1 MKNVLRR
8 AIELLNLLSDNE
20 NLTTENI
27 KDSIS
32 DYRDLNQQAF
42 RRSFERDK
50 NLLRSFGYLIQY
62 ENDKW
67 SYDKGYSLSGYSIYE
82 SIIKSDKISSEKLI
96 NTYLYLKKYLSNSNY
111 DNDKSEIISK
121 ILQSINEK
129 RRVGFDYLDKYRK
142 VKPQGLKY
150 FDNKWYLAGEENGSL
165 KTFNLDQIH
174 NLKIGNKADLFQIEN
189 KNFPFSWDD
198 EKYSIEATIK
208 LKKDLYD
215 VNKNIFA
222 HNQTQL
228 EIKDEFLHCNVSTND
243 SYGFIKF
250 LLLLDDEIEIIKI
263 NSTVNLKELLDVKKI
278 DLQLVMSA
286 LSLIQNK
293 EKWNINKL
301 VQKLNISEKDL
312 FYILSVITDIYSQQ
326 GELLIDYEYDDKNQ
340 ELLFNFNPSLKNI
353 IQIND
358 GELFNLVFLLT
369 SNSIFKELVKNNSDI
384 EEFYNVVSP
393 YFNLEILDES
403 NDGVFENLTFF
414 EENIISY
421 IKLGSTEETFY
432 RIQPIL
438 LTTNT
443 DGIVLEAIDLN
454 EEKSKTF
461 LINRIVDSLSI
472 EDFRES
478 KKSNNM
484 EVVMKFTYLNE
495 KVLTD
500 INKDDYQ
507 LKNKHV
513 EAKFYSELNAINFA
527 IKNYENIDII
537 SPQFI
542 TNELKNR
549 NDKLKKEIK
558 DMSLIELTII
568 IFISLGI
575 LDKDKIGKF
584 FRVFNSS
591 NSDQVRKV
599 IGDETIEQKWVWL
612 EEE

>member
-150 FDNKWYLAGEENGSL
+150 FDNKWYLAGEENELL

-250 LLLLDDEIEIIKI
+250 LLLIDDEIEIIKI
-263 NSTVNLKELLDVKKI
+263 SSTVNLKELLDVKK
-278 DLQLVMSA
+278 
-286 LSLIQNK
+286 N
-293 EKWNINKL
+293 
-301 VQKLNISEKDL
+301 
-312 FYILSVITDIYSQQ
+312 
-326 GELLIDYEYDDKNQ
+326 
-340 ELLFNFNPSLKNI
+340 
-353 IQIND
+353 
-358 GELFNLVFLLT
+358 
-369 SNSIFKELVKNNSDI
+369 
-384 EEFYNVVSP
+384 
-393 YFNLEILDES
+393 
-403 NDGVFENLTFF
+403 
-414 EENIISY
+414 
-421 IKLGSTEETFY
+421 
-432 RIQPIL
+432 
-438 LTTNT
+438 
-443 DGIVLEAIDLN
+443 
-454 EEKSKTF
+454 
-461 LINRIVDSLSI
+461 
-472 EDFRES
+472 
-478 KKSNNM
+478 
-484 EVVMKFTYLNE
+484 
-495 KVLTD
+495 
-500 INKDDYQ
+500 
-507 LKNKHV
+507 
-513 EAKFYSELNAINFA
+513 
-527 IKNYENIDII
+527 
-537 SPQFI
+537 
-542 TNELKNR
+542 
-549 NDKLKKEIK
+549 
-558 DMSLIELTII
+558 
-568 IFISLGI
+568 
-575 LDKDKIGKF
+575 
-584 FRVFNSS
+584 
-591 NSDQVRKV
+591 
-599 IGDETIEQKWVWL
+599 
-612 EEE
+612 

>member
-150 FDNKWYLAGEENGSL
+150 FDNKWYLAGEENGLL

-215 VNKNIFA
+215 VNKKIFA
-222 HNQTQL
+222 HNHTQL

-263 NSTVNLKELLDVKKI
+263 NSTVNIKELLDVKK
-278 DLQLVMSA
+278 
-286 LSLIQNK
+286 N
-293 EKWNINKL
+293 
-301 VQKLNISEKDL
+301 
-312 FYILSVITDIYSQQ
+312 
-326 GELLIDYEYDDKNQ
+326 
-340 ELLFNFNPSLKNI
+340 
-353 IQIND
+353 
-358 GELFNLVFLLT
+358 
-369 SNSIFKELVKNNSDI
+369 
-384 EEFYNVVSP
+384 
-393 YFNLEILDES
+393 
-403 NDGVFENLTFF
+403 
-414 EENIISY
+414 
-421 IKLGSTEETFY
+421 
-432 RIQPIL
+432 
-438 LTTNT
+438 
-443 DGIVLEAIDLN
+443 
-454 EEKSKTF
+454 
-461 LINRIVDSLSI
+461 
-472 EDFRES
+472 
-478 KKSNNM
+478 
-484 EVVMKFTYLNE
+484 
-495 KVLTD
+495 
-500 INKDDYQ
+500 
-507 LKNKHV
+507 
-513 EAKFYSELNAINFA
+513 
-527 IKNYENIDII
+527 
-537 SPQFI
+537 
-542 TNELKNR
+542 
-549 NDKLKKEIK
+549 
-558 DMSLIELTII
+558 
-568 IFISLGI
+568 
-575 LDKDKIGKF
+575 
-584 FRVFNSS
+584 
-591 NSDQVRKV
+591 
-599 IGDETIEQKWVWL
+599 
-612 EEE
+612 

>member
-50 NLLRSFGYLIQY
+50 NLLRSFGYLIHY

-96 NTYLYLKKYLSNSNY
+96 NTYLYLKKYLSHGNY

-150 FDNKWYLAGEENGSL
+150 FDNKWYLAGEENELL

-263 NSTVNLKELLDVKKI
+263 NSTVNLKELLDVKK
-278 DLQLVMSA
+278 
-286 LSLIQNK
+286 N
-293 EKWNINKL
+293 
-301 VQKLNISEKDL
+301 
-312 FYILSVITDIYSQQ
+312 
-326 GELLIDYEYDDKNQ
+326 
-340 ELLFNFNPSLKNI
+340 
-353 IQIND
+353 
-358 GELFNLVFLLT
+358 
-369 SNSIFKELVKNNSDI
+369 
-384 EEFYNVVSP
+384 
-393 YFNLEILDES
+393 
-403 NDGVFENLTFF
+403 
-414 EENIISY
+414 
-421 IKLGSTEETFY
+421 
-432 RIQPIL
+432 
-438 LTTNT
+438 
-443 DGIVLEAIDLN
+443 
-454 EEKSKTF
+454 
-461 LINRIVDSLSI
+461 
-472 EDFRES
+472 
-478 KKSNNM
+478 
-484 EVVMKFTYLNE
+484 
-495 KVLTD
+495 
-500 INKDDYQ
+500 
-507 LKNKHV
+507 
-513 EAKFYSELNAINFA
+513 
-527 IKNYENIDII
+527 
-537 SPQFI
+537 
-542 TNELKNR
+542 
-549 NDKLKKEIK
+549 
-558 DMSLIELTII
+558 
-568 IFISLGI
+568 
-575 LDKDKIGKF
+575 
-584 FRVFNSS
+584 
-591 NSDQVRKV
+591 
-599 IGDETIEQKWVWL
+599 
-612 EEE
+612 

>member
-8 AIELLNLLSDNE
+8 SIELLNLLSDNE

-27 KDSIS
+27 KDSIY

-67 SYDKGYSLSGYSIYE
+67 SYDKGYTLSGYSIYE

-129 RRVGFDYLDKYRK
+129 RRVGFDYLEKYRK

-150 FDNKWYLAGEENGSL
+150 FDNKWYLAGEENGSF

-228 EIKDEFLHCNVSTND
+228 EIKDDFLHCNVSTND

-263 NSTVNLKELLDVKKI
+263 NSTVNLKELLDVKK
-278 DLQLVMSA
+278 
-286 LSLIQNK
+286 N
-293 EKWNINKL
+293 
-301 VQKLNISEKDL
+301 
-312 FYILSVITDIYSQQ
+312 
-326 GELLIDYEYDDKNQ
+326 
-340 ELLFNFNPSLKNI
+340 
-353 IQIND
+353 
-358 GELFNLVFLLT
+358 
-369 SNSIFKELVKNNSDI
+369 
-384 EEFYNVVSP
+384 
-393 YFNLEILDES
+393 
-403 NDGVFENLTFF
+403 
-414 EENIISY
+414 
-421 IKLGSTEETFY
+421 
-432 RIQPIL
+432 
-438 LTTNT
+438 
-443 DGIVLEAIDLN
+443 
-454 EEKSKTF
+454 
-461 LINRIVDSLSI
+461 
-472 EDFRES
+472 
-478 KKSNNM
+478 
-484 EVVMKFTYLNE
+484 
-495 KVLTD
+495 
-500 INKDDYQ
+500 
-507 LKNKHV
+507 
-513 EAKFYSELNAINFA
+513 
-527 IKNYENIDII
+527 
-537 SPQFI
+537 
-542 TNELKNR
+542 
-549 NDKLKKEIK
+549 
-558 DMSLIELTII
+558 
-568 IFISLGI
+568 
-575 LDKDKIGKF
+575 
-584 FRVFNSS
+584 
-591 NSDQVRKV
+591 
-599 IGDETIEQKWVWL
+599 
-612 EEE
+612 

>member
-8 AIELLNLLSDNE
+8 AIELLNLLSDNQ

-111 DNDKSEIISK
+111 DNDKSEKISK

-263 NSTVNLKELLDVKKI
+263 NSTVNLKELLDVKK
-278 DLQLVMSA
+278 
-286 LSLIQNK
+286 N
-293 EKWNINKL
+293 
-301 VQKLNISEKDL
+301 
-312 FYILSVITDIYSQQ
+312 
-326 GELLIDYEYDDKNQ
+326 
-340 ELLFNFNPSLKNI
+340 
-353 IQIND
+353 
-358 GELFNLVFLLT
+358 
-369 SNSIFKELVKNNSDI
+369 
-384 EEFYNVVSP
+384 
-393 YFNLEILDES
+393 
-403 NDGVFENLTFF
+403 
-414 EENIISY
+414 
-421 IKLGSTEETFY
+421 
-432 RIQPIL
+432 
-438 LTTNT
+438 
-443 DGIVLEAIDLN
+443 
-454 EEKSKTF
+454 
-461 LINRIVDSLSI
+461 
-472 EDFRES
+472 
-478 KKSNNM
+478 
-484 EVVMKFTYLNE
+484 
-495 KVLTD
+495 
-500 INKDDYQ
+500 
-507 LKNKHV
+507 
-513 EAKFYSELNAINFA
+513 
-527 IKNYENIDII
+527 
-537 SPQFI
+537 
-542 TNELKNR
+542 
-549 NDKLKKEIK
+549 
-558 DMSLIELTII
+558 
-568 IFISLGI
+568 
-575 LDKDKIGKF
+575 
-584 FRVFNSS
+584 
-591 NSDQVRKV
+591 
-599 IGDETIEQKWVWL
+599 
-612 EEE
+612 

>member
-27 KDSIS
+27 KDSIY

-111 DNDKSEIISK
+111 DSDKSEIISK

-129 RRVGFDYLDKYRK
+129 RRVGFDYLEKYRK

-150 FDNKWYLAGEENGSL
+150 FDSKWYLAGEENGSL

-174 NLKIGNKADLFQIEN
+174 NLKIGNKSDLFQIEN

-228 EIKDEFLHCNVSTND
+228 EIKNEFLHCNVSTND

-263 NSTVNLKELLDVKKI
+263 NSTVNLKELLDVKK
-278 DLQLVMSA
+278 
-286 LSLIQNK
+286 N
-293 EKWNINKL
+293 
-301 VQKLNISEKDL
+301 
-312 FYILSVITDIYSQQ
+312 
-326 GELLIDYEYDDKNQ
+326 
-340 ELLFNFNPSLKNI
+340 
-353 IQIND
+353 
-358 GELFNLVFLLT
+358 
-369 SNSIFKELVKNNSDI
+369 
-384 EEFYNVVSP
+384 
-393 YFNLEILDES
+393 
-403 NDGVFENLTFF
+403 
-414 EENIISY
+414 
-421 IKLGSTEETFY
+421 
-432 RIQPIL
+432 
-438 LTTNT
+438 
-443 DGIVLEAIDLN
+443 
-454 EEKSKTF
+454 
-461 LINRIVDSLSI
+461 
-472 EDFRES
+472 
-478 KKSNNM
+478 
-484 EVVMKFTYLNE
+484 
-495 KVLTD
+495 
-500 INKDDYQ
+500 
-507 LKNKHV
+507 
-513 EAKFYSELNAINFA
+513 
-527 IKNYENIDII
+527 
-537 SPQFI
+537 
-542 TNELKNR
+542 
-549 NDKLKKEIK
+549 
-558 DMSLIELTII
+558 
-568 IFISLGI
+568 
-575 LDKDKIGKF
+575 
-584 FRVFNSS
+584 
-591 NSDQVRKV
+591 
-599 IGDETIEQKWVWL
+599 
-612 EEE
+612 

>member
-27 KDSIS
+27 KDSIY

-111 DNDKSEIISK
+111 DSDKSEIISK

-129 RRVGFDYLDKYRK
+129 RRVGFDYLEKYRK

-150 FDNKWYLAGEENGSL
+150 FDSKWYLAGEENGSL

-228 EIKDEFLHCNVSTND
+228 EIKEEFLHCNVSTND

-263 NSTVNLKELLDVKKI
+263 NSTVNLKELLDVKK
-278 DLQLVMSA
+278 
-286 LSLIQNK
+286 N
-293 EKWNINKL
+293 
-301 VQKLNISEKDL
+301 
-312 FYILSVITDIYSQQ
+312 
-326 GELLIDYEYDDKNQ
+326 
-340 ELLFNFNPSLKNI
+340 
-353 IQIND
+353 
-358 GELFNLVFLLT
+358 
-369 SNSIFKELVKNNSDI
+369 
-384 EEFYNVVSP
+384 
-393 YFNLEILDES
+393 
-403 NDGVFENLTFF
+403 
-414 EENIISY
+414 
-421 IKLGSTEETFY
+421 
-432 RIQPIL
+432 
-438 LTTNT
+438 
-443 DGIVLEAIDLN
+443 
-454 EEKSKTF
+454 
-461 LINRIVDSLSI
+461 
-472 EDFRES
+472 
-478 KKSNNM
+478 
-484 EVVMKFTYLNE
+484 
-495 KVLTD
+495 
-500 INKDDYQ
+500 
-507 LKNKHV
+507 
-513 EAKFYSELNAINFA
+513 
-527 IKNYENIDII
+527 
-537 SPQFI
+537 
-542 TNELKNR
+542 
-549 NDKLKKEIK
+549 
-558 DMSLIELTII
+558 
-568 IFISLGI
+568 
-575 LDKDKIGKF
+575 
-584 FRVFNSS
+584 
-591 NSDQVRKV
+591 
-599 IGDETIEQKWVWL
+599 
-612 EEE
+612 

>member
-96 NTYLYLKKYLSNSNY
+96 NTYLYLKKYLSNNNY

-150 FDNKWYLAGEENGSL
+150 FDNKWYLAGEENGLL

-222 HNQTQL
+222 HNQMQL

-263 NSTVNLKELLDVKKI
+263 NSTVNLKELLDVKK
-278 DLQLVMSA
+278 
-286 LSLIQNK
+286 N
-293 EKWNINKL
+293 
-301 VQKLNISEKDL
+301 
-312 FYILSVITDIYSQQ
+312 
-326 GELLIDYEYDDKNQ
+326 
-340 ELLFNFNPSLKNI
+340 
-353 IQIND
+353 
-358 GELFNLVFLLT
+358 
-369 SNSIFKELVKNNSDI
+369 
-384 EEFYNVVSP
+384 
-393 YFNLEILDES
+393 
-403 NDGVFENLTFF
+403 
-414 EENIISY
+414 
-421 IKLGSTEETFY
+421 
-432 RIQPIL
+432 
-438 LTTNT
+438 
-443 DGIVLEAIDLN
+443 
-454 EEKSKTF
+454 
-461 LINRIVDSLSI
+461 
-472 EDFRES
+472 
-478 KKSNNM
+478 
-484 EVVMKFTYLNE
+484 
-495 KVLTD
+495 
-500 INKDDYQ
+500 
-507 LKNKHV
+507 
-513 EAKFYSELNAINFA
+513 
-527 IKNYENIDII
+527 
-537 SPQFI
+537 
-542 TNELKNR
+542 
-549 NDKLKKEIK
+549 
-558 DMSLIELTII
+558 
-568 IFISLGI
+568 
-575 LDKDKIGKF
+575 
-584 FRVFNSS
+584 
-591 NSDQVRKV
+591 
-599 IGDETIEQKWVWL
+599 
-612 EEE
+612 

>member
-50 NLLRSFGYLIQY
+50 NLLRTFGYLIQY

-228 EIKDEFLHCNVSTND
+228 EIKDEFLYFNVSTND

-263 NSTVNLKELLDVKKI
+263 NSTVNLKELLDAKK
-278 DLQLVMSA
+278 
-286 LSLIQNK
+286 N
-293 EKWNINKL
+293 
-301 VQKLNISEKDL
+301 
-312 FYILSVITDIYSQQ
+312 
-326 GELLIDYEYDDKNQ
+326 
-340 ELLFNFNPSLKNI
+340 
-353 IQIND
+353 
-358 GELFNLVFLLT
+358 
-369 SNSIFKELVKNNSDI
+369 
-384 EEFYNVVSP
+384 
-393 YFNLEILDES
+393 
-403 NDGVFENLTFF
+403 
-414 EENIISY
+414 
-421 IKLGSTEETFY
+421 
-432 RIQPIL
+432 
-438 LTTNT
+438 
-443 DGIVLEAIDLN
+443 
-454 EEKSKTF
+454 
-461 LINRIVDSLSI
+461 
-472 EDFRES
+472 
-478 KKSNNM
+478 
-484 EVVMKFTYLNE
+484 
-495 KVLTD
+495 
-500 INKDDYQ
+500 
-507 LKNKHV
+507 
-513 EAKFYSELNAINFA
+513 
-527 IKNYENIDII
+527 
-537 SPQFI
+537 
-542 TNELKNR
+542 
-549 NDKLKKEIK
+549 
-558 DMSLIELTII
+558 
-568 IFISLGI
+568 
-575 LDKDKIGKF
+575 
-584 FRVFNSS
+584 
-591 NSDQVRKV
+591 
-599 IGDETIEQKWVWL
+599 
-612 EEE
+612 

>member
-8 AIELLNLLSDNE
+8 SIELLNLLSENQ

-96 NTYLYLKKYLSNSNY
+96 NTYLYLKKYLSNNNY

-263 NSTVNLKELLDVKKI
+263 NSTVNLKELLDVKK
-278 DLQLVMSA
+278 
-286 LSLIQNK
+286 N
-293 EKWNINKL
+293 
-301 VQKLNISEKDL
+301 
-312 FYILSVITDIYSQQ
+312 
-326 GELLIDYEYDDKNQ
+326 
-340 ELLFNFNPSLKNI
+340 
-353 IQIND
+353 
-358 GELFNLVFLLT
+358 
-369 SNSIFKELVKNNSDI
+369 
-384 EEFYNVVSP
+384 
-393 YFNLEILDES
+393 
-403 NDGVFENLTFF
+403 
-414 EENIISY
+414 
-421 IKLGSTEETFY
+421 
-432 RIQPIL
+432 
-438 LTTNT
+438 
-443 DGIVLEAIDLN
+443 
-454 EEKSKTF
+454 
-461 LINRIVDSLSI
+461 
-472 EDFRES
+472 
-478 KKSNNM
+478 
-484 EVVMKFTYLNE
+484 
-495 KVLTD
+495 
-500 INKDDYQ
+500 
-507 LKNKHV
+507 
-513 EAKFYSELNAINFA
+513 
-527 IKNYENIDII
+527 
-537 SPQFI
+537 
-542 TNELKNR
+542 
-549 NDKLKKEIK
+549 
-558 DMSLIELTII
+558 
-568 IFISLGI
+568 
-575 LDKDKIGKF
+575 
-584 FRVFNSS
+584 
-591 NSDQVRKV
+591 
-599 IGDETIEQKWVWL
+599 
-612 EEE
+612 

>member
-27 KDSIS
+27 QDSIS

-150 FDNKWYLAGEENGSL
+150 FDNKWYLAGEENELL

-198 EKYSIEATIK
+198 EKYSIQATIK
-208 LKKDLYD
+208 IKKDLYD

-228 EIKDEFLHCNVSTND
+228 EIKDEFLYFNVSTND

-263 NSTVNLKELLDVKKI
+263 NSTVNLKELLDVKK
-278 DLQLVMSA
+278 
-286 LSLIQNK
+286 N
-293 EKWNINKL
+293 
-301 VQKLNISEKDL
+301 
-312 FYILSVITDIYSQQ
+312 
-326 GELLIDYEYDDKNQ
+326 
-340 ELLFNFNPSLKNI
+340 
-353 IQIND
+353 
-358 GELFNLVFLLT
+358 
-369 SNSIFKELVKNNSDI
+369 
-384 EEFYNVVSP
+384 
-393 YFNLEILDES
+393 
-403 NDGVFENLTFF
+403 
-414 EENIISY
+414 
-421 IKLGSTEETFY
+421 
-432 RIQPIL
+432 
-438 LTTNT
+438 
-443 DGIVLEAIDLN
+443 
-454 EEKSKTF
+454 
-461 LINRIVDSLSI
+461 
-472 EDFRES
+472 
-478 KKSNNM
+478 
-484 EVVMKFTYLNE
+484 
-495 KVLTD
+495 
-500 INKDDYQ
+500 
-507 LKNKHV
+507 
-513 EAKFYSELNAINFA
+513 
-527 IKNYENIDII
+527 
-537 SPQFI
+537 
-542 TNELKNR
+542 
-549 NDKLKKEIK
+549 
-558 DMSLIELTII
+558 
-568 IFISLGI
+568 
-575 LDKDKIGKF
+575 
-584 FRVFNSS
+584 
-591 NSDQVRKV
+591 
-599 IGDETIEQKWVWL
+599 
-612 EEE
+612 

>member
-150 FDNKWYLAGEENGSL
+150 FDNKWYLAGEENGLL

-174 NLKIGNKADLFQIEN
+174 NLKIGNKGDLFQIEN

-208 LKKDLYD
+208 IKKDLYD

-228 EIKDEFLHCNVSTND
+228 EIKDEFLYFNVSTND

-263 NSTVNLKELLDVKKI
+263 NSTVNLKELLDVKK
-278 DLQLVMSA
+278 
-286 LSLIQNK
+286 N
-293 EKWNINKL
+293 
-301 VQKLNISEKDL
+301 
-312 FYILSVITDIYSQQ
+312 
-326 GELLIDYEYDDKNQ
+326 
-340 ELLFNFNPSLKNI
+340 
-353 IQIND
+353 
-358 GELFNLVFLLT
+358 
-369 SNSIFKELVKNNSDI
+369 
-384 EEFYNVVSP
+384 
-393 YFNLEILDES
+393 
-403 NDGVFENLTFF
+403 
-414 EENIISY
+414 
-421 IKLGSTEETFY
+421 
-432 RIQPIL
+432 
-438 LTTNT
+438 
-443 DGIVLEAIDLN
+443 
-454 EEKSKTF
+454 
-461 LINRIVDSLSI
+461 
-472 EDFRES
+472 
-478 KKSNNM
+478 
-484 EVVMKFTYLNE
+484 
-495 KVLTD
+495 
-500 INKDDYQ
+500 
-507 LKNKHV
+507 
-513 EAKFYSELNAINFA
+513 
-527 IKNYENIDII
+527 
-537 SPQFI
+537 
-542 TNELKNR
+542 
-549 NDKLKKEIK
+549 
-558 DMSLIELTII
+558 
-568 IFISLGI
+568 
-575 LDKDKIGKF
+575 
-584 FRVFNSS
+584 
-591 NSDQVRKV
+591 
-599 IGDETIEQKWVWL
+599 
-612 EEE
+612 

>member
-96 NTYLYLKKYLSNSNY
+96 NIYLYLKKYLSNSNY

-263 NSTVNLKELLDVKKI
+263 NSTVNLKELLDAKK
-278 DLQLVMSA
+278 
-286 LSLIQNK
+286 N
-293 EKWNINKL
+293 
-301 VQKLNISEKDL
+301 
-312 FYILSVITDIYSQQ
+312 
-326 GELLIDYEYDDKNQ
+326 
-340 ELLFNFNPSLKNI
+340 
-353 IQIND
+353 
-358 GELFNLVFLLT
+358 
-369 SNSIFKELVKNNSDI
+369 
-384 EEFYNVVSP
+384 
-393 YFNLEILDES
+393 
-403 NDGVFENLTFF
+403 
-414 EENIISY
+414 
-421 IKLGSTEETFY
+421 
-432 RIQPIL
+432 
-438 LTTNT
+438 
-443 DGIVLEAIDLN
+443 
-454 EEKSKTF
+454 
-461 LINRIVDSLSI
+461 
-472 EDFRES
+472 
-478 KKSNNM
+478 
-484 EVVMKFTYLNE
+484 
-495 KVLTD
+495 
-500 INKDDYQ
+500 
-507 LKNKHV
+507 
-513 EAKFYSELNAINFA
+513 
-527 IKNYENIDII
+527 
-537 SPQFI
+537 
-542 TNELKNR
+542 
-549 NDKLKKEIK
+549 
-558 DMSLIELTII
+558 
-568 IFISLGI
+568 
-575 LDKDKIGKF
+575 
-584 FRVFNSS
+584 
-591 NSDQVRKV
+591 
-599 IGDETIEQKWVWL
+599 
-612 EEE
+612 

>member
-8 AIELLNLLSDNE
+8 SIELLNLLSENQ

-96 NTYLYLKKYLSNSNY
+96 NTYLYLKKFLSNSNY
-111 DNDKSEIISK
+111 DNFKSEIISK

-228 EIKDEFLHCNVSTND
+228 EIKDEFLRCNVSTND

-263 NSTVNLKELLDVKKI
+263 NSTVNLKELLDVKK
-278 DLQLVMSA
+278 
-286 LSLIQNK
+286 N
-293 EKWNINKL
+293 
-301 VQKLNISEKDL
+301 
-312 FYILSVITDIYSQQ
+312 
-326 GELLIDYEYDDKNQ
+326 
-340 ELLFNFNPSLKNI
+340 
-353 IQIND
+353 
-358 GELFNLVFLLT
+358 
-369 SNSIFKELVKNNSDI
+369 
-384 EEFYNVVSP
+384 
-393 YFNLEILDES
+393 
-403 NDGVFENLTFF
+403 
-414 EENIISY
+414 
-421 IKLGSTEETFY
+421 
-432 RIQPIL
+432 
-438 LTTNT
+438 
-443 DGIVLEAIDLN
+443 
-454 EEKSKTF
+454 
-461 LINRIVDSLSI
+461 
-472 EDFRES
+472 
-478 KKSNNM
+478 
-484 EVVMKFTYLNE
+484 
-495 KVLTD
+495 
-500 INKDDYQ
+500 
-507 LKNKHV
+507 
-513 EAKFYSELNAINFA
+513 
-527 IKNYENIDII
+527 
-537 SPQFI
+537 
-542 TNELKNR
+542 
-549 NDKLKKEIK
+549 
-558 DMSLIELTII
+558 
-568 IFISLGI
+568 
-575 LDKDKIGKF
+575 
-584 FRVFNSS
+584 
-591 NSDQVRKV
+591 
-599 IGDETIEQKWVWL
+599 
-612 EEE
+612 

>member
-67 SYDKGYSLSGYSIYE
+67 SYDKGYSLAGYSIYE

-208 LKKDLYD
+208 LKRDLYD

-263 NSTVNLKELLDVKKI
+263 NSTVNLKELLDVKK
-278 DLQLVMSA
+278 
-286 LSLIQNK
+286 N
-293 EKWNINKL
+293 
-301 VQKLNISEKDL
+301 
-312 FYILSVITDIYSQQ
+312 
-326 GELLIDYEYDDKNQ
+326 
-340 ELLFNFNPSLKNI
+340 
-353 IQIND
+353 
-358 GELFNLVFLLT
+358 
-369 SNSIFKELVKNNSDI
+369 
-384 EEFYNVVSP
+384 
-393 YFNLEILDES
+393 
-403 NDGVFENLTFF
+403 
-414 EENIISY
+414 
-421 IKLGSTEETFY
+421 
-432 RIQPIL
+432 
-438 LTTNT
+438 
-443 DGIVLEAIDLN
+443 
-454 EEKSKTF
+454 
-461 LINRIVDSLSI
+461 
-472 EDFRES
+472 
-478 KKSNNM
+478 
-484 EVVMKFTYLNE
+484 
-495 KVLTD
+495 
-500 INKDDYQ
+500 
-507 LKNKHV
+507 
-513 EAKFYSELNAINFA
+513 
-527 IKNYENIDII
+527 
-537 SPQFI
+537 
-542 TNELKNR
+542 
-549 NDKLKKEIK
+549 
-558 DMSLIELTII
+558 
-568 IFISLGI
+568 
-575 LDKDKIGKF
+575 
-584 FRVFNSS
+584 
-591 NSDQVRKV
+591 
-599 IGDETIEQKWVWL
+599 
-612 EEE
+612 

>member
-165 KTFNLDQIH
+165 KTFNIDQIH

-208 LKKDLYD
+208 LKKDLYE

-263 NSTVNLKELLDVKKI
+263 NSSVNLKELLDVKK
-278 DLQLVMSA
+278 
-286 LSLIQNK
+286 N
-293 EKWNINKL
+293 
-301 VQKLNISEKDL
+301 
-312 FYILSVITDIYSQQ
+312 
-326 GELLIDYEYDDKNQ
+326 
-340 ELLFNFNPSLKNI
+340 
-353 IQIND
+353 
-358 GELFNLVFLLT
+358 
-369 SNSIFKELVKNNSDI
+369 
-384 EEFYNVVSP
+384 
-393 YFNLEILDES
+393 
-403 NDGVFENLTFF
+403 
-414 EENIISY
+414 
-421 IKLGSTEETFY
+421 
-432 RIQPIL
+432 
-438 LTTNT
+438 
-443 DGIVLEAIDLN
+443 
-454 EEKSKTF
+454 
-461 LINRIVDSLSI
+461 
-472 EDFRES
+472 
-478 KKSNNM
+478 
-484 EVVMKFTYLNE
+484 
-495 KVLTD
+495 
-500 INKDDYQ
+500 
-507 LKNKHV
+507 
-513 EAKFYSELNAINFA
+513 
-527 IKNYENIDII
+527 
-537 SPQFI
+537 
-542 TNELKNR
+542 
-549 NDKLKKEIK
+549 
-558 DMSLIELTII
+558 
-568 IFISLGI
+568 
-575 LDKDKIGKF
+575 
-584 FRVFNSS
+584 
-591 NSDQVRKV
+591 
-599 IGDETIEQKWVWL
+599 
-612 EEE
+612 

>member
-96 NTYLYLKKYLSNSNY
+96 NTYLYLKKYLSHGNY

-150 FDNKWYLAGEENGSL
+150 FDNKWYLAGEENGPL

-263 NSTVNLKELLDVKKI
+263 NSTVNLKELLDVKK
-278 DLQLVMSA
+278 
-286 LSLIQNK
+286 N
-293 EKWNINKL
+293 
-301 VQKLNISEKDL
+301 
-312 FYILSVITDIYSQQ
+312 
-326 GELLIDYEYDDKNQ
+326 
-340 ELLFNFNPSLKNI
+340 
-353 IQIND
+353 
-358 GELFNLVFLLT
+358 
-369 SNSIFKELVKNNSDI
+369 
-384 EEFYNVVSP
+384 
-393 YFNLEILDES
+393 
-403 NDGVFENLTFF
+403 
-414 EENIISY
+414 
-421 IKLGSTEETFY
+421 
-432 RIQPIL
+432 
-438 LTTNT
+438 
-443 DGIVLEAIDLN
+443 
-454 EEKSKTF
+454 
-461 LINRIVDSLSI
+461 
-472 EDFRES
+472 
-478 KKSNNM
+478 
-484 EVVMKFTYLNE
+484 
-495 KVLTD
+495 
-500 INKDDYQ
+500 
-507 LKNKHV
+507 
-513 EAKFYSELNAINFA
+513 
-527 IKNYENIDII
+527 
-537 SPQFI
+537 
-542 TNELKNR
+542 
-549 NDKLKKEIK
+549 
-558 DMSLIELTII
+558 
-568 IFISLGI
+568 
-575 LDKDKIGKF
+575 
-584 FRVFNSS
+584 
-591 NSDQVRKV
+591 
-599 IGDETIEQKWVWL
+599 
-612 EEE
+612 

>member
-8 AIELLNLLSDNE
+8 AIELLNLLSDNQ

-150 FDNKWYLAGEENGSL
+150 FDNKWYLAGEENELL

-250 LLLLDDEIEIIKI
+250 LLLIDDEIEIIKI
-263 NSTVNLKELLDVKKI
+263 NSTVNLKELLDVKK
-278 DLQLVMSA
+278 
-286 LSLIQNK
+286 N
-293 EKWNINKL
+293 
-301 VQKLNISEKDL
+301 
-312 FYILSVITDIYSQQ
+312 
-326 GELLIDYEYDDKNQ
+326 
-340 ELLFNFNPSLKNI
+340 
-353 IQIND
+353 
-358 GELFNLVFLLT
+358 
-369 SNSIFKELVKNNSDI
+369 
-384 EEFYNVVSP
+384 
-393 YFNLEILDES
+393 
-403 NDGVFENLTFF
+403 
-414 EENIISY
+414 
-421 IKLGSTEETFY
+421 
-432 RIQPIL
+432 
-438 LTTNT
+438 
-443 DGIVLEAIDLN
+443 
-454 EEKSKTF
+454 
-461 LINRIVDSLSI
+461 
-472 EDFRES
+472 
-478 KKSNNM
+478 
-484 EVVMKFTYLNE
+484 
-495 KVLTD
+495 
-500 INKDDYQ
+500 
-507 LKNKHV
+507 
-513 EAKFYSELNAINFA
+513 
-527 IKNYENIDII
+527 
-537 SPQFI
+537 
-542 TNELKNR
+542 
-549 NDKLKKEIK
+549 
-558 DMSLIELTII
+558 
-568 IFISLGI
+568 
-575 LDKDKIGKF
+575 
-584 FRVFNSS
+584 
-591 NSDQVRKV
+591 
-599 IGDETIEQKWVWL
+599 
-612 EEE
+612 

>member
-20 NLTTENI
+20 NITTENI

-50 NLLRSFGYLIQY
+50 NLLRTFGYLIQY

-82 SIIKSDKISSEKLI
+82 SIIKSEKISSEKLI

-150 FDNKWYLAGEENGSL
+150 FDNKWYLAGEENGLL

-263 NSTVNLKELLDVKKI
+263 NSTVNLKELLDVKK
-278 DLQLVMSA
+278 
-286 LSLIQNK
+286 N
-293 EKWNINKL
+293 
-301 VQKLNISEKDL
+301 
-312 FYILSVITDIYSQQ
+312 
-326 GELLIDYEYDDKNQ
+326 
-340 ELLFNFNPSLKNI
+340 
-353 IQIND
+353 
-358 GELFNLVFLLT
+358 
-369 SNSIFKELVKNNSDI
+369 
-384 EEFYNVVSP
+384 
-393 YFNLEILDES
+393 
-403 NDGVFENLTFF
+403 
-414 EENIISY
+414 
-421 IKLGSTEETFY
+421 
-432 RIQPIL
+432 
-438 LTTNT
+438 
-443 DGIVLEAIDLN
+443 
-454 EEKSKTF
+454 
-461 LINRIVDSLSI
+461 
-472 EDFRES
+472 
-478 KKSNNM
+478 
-484 EVVMKFTYLNE
+484 
-495 KVLTD
+495 
-500 INKDDYQ
+500 
-507 LKNKHV
+507 
-513 EAKFYSELNAINFA
+513 
-527 IKNYENIDII
+527 
-537 SPQFI
+537 
-542 TNELKNR
+542 
-549 NDKLKKEIK
+549 
-558 DMSLIELTII
+558 
-568 IFISLGI
+568 
-575 LDKDKIGKF
+575 
-584 FRVFNSS
+584 
-591 NSDQVRKV
+591 
-599 IGDETIEQKWVWL
+599 
-612 EEE
+612 

>member
-82 SIIKSDKISSEKLI
+82 SIIKSGKISSEKLI

-111 DNDKSEIISK
+111 DNDKSEKISK

-198 EKYSIEATIK
+198 EKYSIEATIR
-208 LKKDLYD
+208 LKKDLYE

-222 HNQTQL
+222 HNQKKF

-250 LLLLDDEIEIIKI
+250 LLLLNDEIEIIKI
-263 NSTVNLKELLDVKKI
+263 DSTVNLKELLDVKK
-278 DLQLVMSA
+278 
-286 LSLIQNK
+286 N
-293 EKWNINKL
+293 
-301 VQKLNISEKDL
+301 
-312 FYILSVITDIYSQQ
+312 
-326 GELLIDYEYDDKNQ
+326 
-340 ELLFNFNPSLKNI
+340 
-353 IQIND
+353 
-358 GELFNLVFLLT
+358 
-369 SNSIFKELVKNNSDI
+369 
-384 EEFYNVVSP
+384 
-393 YFNLEILDES
+393 
-403 NDGVFENLTFF
+403 
-414 EENIISY
+414 
-421 IKLGSTEETFY
+421 
-432 RIQPIL
+432 
-438 LTTNT
+438 
-443 DGIVLEAIDLN
+443 
-454 EEKSKTF
+454 
-461 LINRIVDSLSI
+461 
-472 EDFRES
+472 
-478 KKSNNM
+478 
-484 EVVMKFTYLNE
+484 
-495 KVLTD
+495 
-500 INKDDYQ
+500 
-507 LKNKHV
+507 
-513 EAKFYSELNAINFA
+513 
-527 IKNYENIDII
+527 
-537 SPQFI
+537 
-542 TNELKNR
+542 
-549 NDKLKKEIK
+549 
-558 DMSLIELTII
+558 
-568 IFISLGI
+568 
-575 LDKDKIGKF
+575 
-584 FRVFNSS
+584 
-591 NSDQVRKV
+591 
-599 IGDETIEQKWVWL
+599 
-612 EEE
+612 

>member
-82 SIIKSDKISSEKLI
+82 SIIKSNKISSEKLI

-228 EIKDEFLHCNVSTND
+228 EIKDEFLRCNVSTND

-263 NSTVNLKELLDVKKI
+263 NSTVNLKELLDVKK
-278 DLQLVMSA
+278 
-286 LSLIQNK
+286 N
-293 EKWNINKL
+293 
-301 VQKLNISEKDL
+301 
-312 FYILSVITDIYSQQ
+312 
-326 GELLIDYEYDDKNQ
+326 
-340 ELLFNFNPSLKNI
+340 
-353 IQIND
+353 
-358 GELFNLVFLLT
+358 
-369 SNSIFKELVKNNSDI
+369 
-384 EEFYNVVSP
+384 
-393 YFNLEILDES
+393 
-403 NDGVFENLTFF
+403 
-414 EENIISY
+414 
-421 IKLGSTEETFY
+421 
-432 RIQPIL
+432 
-438 LTTNT
+438 
-443 DGIVLEAIDLN
+443 
-454 EEKSKTF
+454 
-461 LINRIVDSLSI
+461 
-472 EDFRES
+472 
-478 KKSNNM
+478 
-484 EVVMKFTYLNE
+484 
-495 KVLTD
+495 
-500 INKDDYQ
+500 
-507 LKNKHV
+507 
-513 EAKFYSELNAINFA
+513 
-527 IKNYENIDII
+527 
-537 SPQFI
+537 
-542 TNELKNR
+542 
-549 NDKLKKEIK
+549 
-558 DMSLIELTII
+558 
-568 IFISLGI
+568 
-575 LDKDKIGKF
+575 
-584 FRVFNSS
+584 
-591 NSDQVRKV
+591 
-599 IGDETIEQKWVWL
+599 
-612 EEE
+612 

>member
-111 DNDKSEIISK
+111 DNDKSEKISK

-250 LLLLDDEIEIIKI
+250 LLLLNDEIEIVKI
-263 NSTVNLKELLDVKKI
+263 DSTVNLKELLDVKK
-278 DLQLVMSA
+278 
-286 LSLIQNK
+286 N
-293 EKWNINKL
+293 
-301 VQKLNISEKDL
+301 
-312 FYILSVITDIYSQQ
+312 
-326 GELLIDYEYDDKNQ
+326 
-340 ELLFNFNPSLKNI
+340 
-353 IQIND
+353 
-358 GELFNLVFLLT
+358 
-369 SNSIFKELVKNNSDI
+369 
-384 EEFYNVVSP
+384 
-393 YFNLEILDES
+393 
-403 NDGVFENLTFF
+403 
-414 EENIISY
+414 
-421 IKLGSTEETFY
+421 
-432 RIQPIL
+432 
-438 LTTNT
+438 
-443 DGIVLEAIDLN
+443 
-454 EEKSKTF
+454 
-461 LINRIVDSLSI
+461 
-472 EDFRES
+472 
-478 KKSNNM
+478 
-484 EVVMKFTYLNE
+484 
-495 KVLTD
+495 
-500 INKDDYQ
+500 
-507 LKNKHV
+507 
-513 EAKFYSELNAINFA
+513 
-527 IKNYENIDII
+527 
-537 SPQFI
+537 
-542 TNELKNR
+542 
-549 NDKLKKEIK
+549 
-558 DMSLIELTII
+558 
-568 IFISLGI
+568 
-575 LDKDKIGKF
+575 
-584 FRVFNSS
+584 
-591 NSDQVRKV
+591 
-599 IGDETIEQKWVWL
+599 
-612 EEE
+612 

>member
-215 VNKNIFA
+215 VNKNIFS

-228 EIKDEFLHCNVSTND
+228 EIKDDFLHCNISTND

-263 NSTVNLKELLDVKKI
+263 NSSVNLKELLDVKK
-278 DLQLVMSA
+278 
-286 LSLIQNK
+286 N
-293 EKWNINKL
+293 
-301 VQKLNISEKDL
+301 
-312 FYILSVITDIYSQQ
+312 
-326 GELLIDYEYDDKNQ
+326 
-340 ELLFNFNPSLKNI
+340 
-353 IQIND
+353 
-358 GELFNLVFLLT
+358 
-369 SNSIFKELVKNNSDI
+369 
-384 EEFYNVVSP
+384 
-393 YFNLEILDES
+393 
-403 NDGVFENLTFF
+403 
-414 EENIISY
+414 
-421 IKLGSTEETFY
+421 
-432 RIQPIL
+432 
-438 LTTNT
+438 
-443 DGIVLEAIDLN
+443 
-454 EEKSKTF
+454 
-461 LINRIVDSLSI
+461 
-472 EDFRES
+472 
-478 KKSNNM
+478 
-484 EVVMKFTYLNE
+484 
-495 KVLTD
+495 
-500 INKDDYQ
+500 
-507 LKNKHV
+507 
-513 EAKFYSELNAINFA
+513 
-527 IKNYENIDII
+527 
-537 SPQFI
+537 
-542 TNELKNR
+542 
-549 NDKLKKEIK
+549 
-558 DMSLIELTII
+558 
-568 IFISLGI
+568 
-575 LDKDKIGKF
+575 
-584 FRVFNSS
+584 
-591 NSDQVRKV
+591 
-599 IGDETIEQKWVWL
+599 
-612 EEE
+612 

>member
-111 DNDKSEIISK
+111 DNDKSEKISK

-150 FDNKWYLAGEENGSL
+150 FDNKWYLAGEENGPL

-174 NLKIGNKADLFQIEN
+174 NLKIGNKADLFKIEN

-222 HNQTQL
+222 HNQNQL
-228 EIKDEFLHCNVSTND
+228 EIKDEHLYCNVSTND
-243 SYGFIKF
+243 TYGFIKF

-263 NSTVNLKELLDVKKI
+263 NSTVNLKELLNVKK
-278 DLQLVMSA
+278 
-286 LSLIQNK
+286 N
-293 EKWNINKL
+293 
-301 VQKLNISEKDL
+301 
-312 FYILSVITDIYSQQ
+312 
-326 GELLIDYEYDDKNQ
+326 
-340 ELLFNFNPSLKNI
+340 
-353 IQIND
+353 
-358 GELFNLVFLLT
+358 
-369 SNSIFKELVKNNSDI
+369 
-384 EEFYNVVSP
+384 
-393 YFNLEILDES
+393 
-403 NDGVFENLTFF
+403 
-414 EENIISY
+414 
-421 IKLGSTEETFY
+421 
-432 RIQPIL
+432 
-438 LTTNT
+438 
-443 DGIVLEAIDLN
+443 
-454 EEKSKTF
+454 
-461 LINRIVDSLSI
+461 
-472 EDFRES
+472 
-478 KKSNNM
+478 
-484 EVVMKFTYLNE
+484 
-495 KVLTD
+495 
-500 INKDDYQ
+500 
-507 LKNKHV
+507 
-513 EAKFYSELNAINFA
+513 
-527 IKNYENIDII
+527 
-537 SPQFI
+537 
-542 TNELKNR
+542 
-549 NDKLKKEIK
+549 
-558 DMSLIELTII
+558 
-568 IFISLGI
+568 
-575 LDKDKIGKF
+575 
-584 FRVFNSS
+584 
-591 NSDQVRKV
+591 
-599 IGDETIEQKWVWL
+599 
-612 EEE
+612 

>member
-111 DNDKSEIISK
+111 DNDKSEKISK

-150 FDNKWYLAGEENGSL
+150 FDNKWYLAGEENGPL

-208 LKKDLYD
+208 LKKDLYE

-263 NSTVNLKELLDVKKI
+263 NSTVNLKELLDVKK
-278 DLQLVMSA
+278 
-286 LSLIQNK
+286 N
-293 EKWNINKL
+293 
-301 VQKLNISEKDL
+301 
-312 FYILSVITDIYSQQ
+312 
-326 GELLIDYEYDDKNQ
+326 
-340 ELLFNFNPSLKNI
+340 
-353 IQIND
+353 
-358 GELFNLVFLLT
+358 
-369 SNSIFKELVKNNSDI
+369 
-384 EEFYNVVSP
+384 
-393 YFNLEILDES
+393 
-403 NDGVFENLTFF
+403 
-414 EENIISY
+414 
-421 IKLGSTEETFY
+421 
-432 RIQPIL
+432 
-438 LTTNT
+438 
-443 DGIVLEAIDLN
+443 
-454 EEKSKTF
+454 
-461 LINRIVDSLSI
+461 
-472 EDFRES
+472 
-478 KKSNNM
+478 
-484 EVVMKFTYLNE
+484 
-495 KVLTD
+495 
-500 INKDDYQ
+500 
-507 LKNKHV
+507 
-513 EAKFYSELNAINFA
+513 
-527 IKNYENIDII
+527 
-537 SPQFI
+537 
-542 TNELKNR
+542 
-549 NDKLKKEIK
+549 
-558 DMSLIELTII
+558 
-568 IFISLGI
+568 
-575 LDKDKIGKF
+575 
-584 FRVFNSS
+584 
-591 NSDQVRKV
+591 
-599 IGDETIEQKWVWL
+599 
-612 EEE
+612 

>member
-121 ILQSINEK
+121 TLQSINEK

-208 LKKDLYD
+208 LKRDLYE

-263 NSTVNLKELLDVKKI
+263 NSTVNLKELLDVKK
-278 DLQLVMSA
+278 
-286 LSLIQNK
+286 N
-293 EKWNINKL
+293 
-301 VQKLNISEKDL
+301 
-312 FYILSVITDIYSQQ
+312 
-326 GELLIDYEYDDKNQ
+326 
-340 ELLFNFNPSLKNI
+340 
-353 IQIND
+353 
-358 GELFNLVFLLT
+358 
-369 SNSIFKELVKNNSDI
+369 
-384 EEFYNVVSP
+384 
-393 YFNLEILDES
+393 
-403 NDGVFENLTFF
+403 
-414 EENIISY
+414 
-421 IKLGSTEETFY
+421 
-432 RIQPIL
+432 
-438 LTTNT
+438 
-443 DGIVLEAIDLN
+443 
-454 EEKSKTF
+454 
-461 LINRIVDSLSI
+461 
-472 EDFRES
+472 
-478 KKSNNM
+478 
-484 EVVMKFTYLNE
+484 
-495 KVLTD
+495 
-500 INKDDYQ
+500 
-507 LKNKHV
+507 
-513 EAKFYSELNAINFA
+513 
-527 IKNYENIDII
+527 
-537 SPQFI
+537 
-542 TNELKNR
+542 
-549 NDKLKKEIK
+549 
-558 DMSLIELTII
+558 
-568 IFISLGI
+568 
-575 LDKDKIGKF
+575 
-584 FRVFNSS
+584 
-591 NSDQVRKV
+591 
-599 IGDETIEQKWVWL
+599 
-612 EEE
+612 

>member
-8 AIELLNLLSDNE
+8 AIELLNLLSDNQ

-129 RRVGFDYLDKYRK
+129 RRVGFDYLEKYRK

-228 EIKDEFLHCNVSTND
+228 EIKDDFLHCNVSTND

-263 NSTVNLKELLDVKKI
+263 NSTVNLKELLDVKK
-278 DLQLVMSA
+278 
-286 LSLIQNK
+286 N
-293 EKWNINKL
+293 
-301 VQKLNISEKDL
+301 
-312 FYILSVITDIYSQQ
+312 
-326 GELLIDYEYDDKNQ
+326 
-340 ELLFNFNPSLKNI
+340 
-353 IQIND
+353 
-358 GELFNLVFLLT
+358 
-369 SNSIFKELVKNNSDI
+369 
-384 EEFYNVVSP
+384 
-393 YFNLEILDES
+393 
-403 NDGVFENLTFF
+403 
-414 EENIISY
+414 
-421 IKLGSTEETFY
+421 
-432 RIQPIL
+432 
-438 LTTNT
+438 
-443 DGIVLEAIDLN
+443 
-454 EEKSKTF
+454 
-461 LINRIVDSLSI
+461 
-472 EDFRES
+472 
-478 KKSNNM
+478 
-484 EVVMKFTYLNE
+484 
-495 KVLTD
+495 
-500 INKDDYQ
+500 
-507 LKNKHV
+507 
-513 EAKFYSELNAINFA
+513 
-527 IKNYENIDII
+527 
-537 SPQFI
+537 
-542 TNELKNR
+542 
-549 NDKLKKEIK
+549 
-558 DMSLIELTII
+558 
-568 IFISLGI
+568 
-575 LDKDKIGKF
+575 
-584 FRVFNSS
+584 
-591 NSDQVRKV
+591 
-599 IGDETIEQKWVWL
+599 
-612 EEE
+612 

>member
-150 FDNKWYLAGEENGSL
+150 FDNKWYLAGEENGPL

-208 LKKDLYD
+208 LKRDLYD

-263 NSTVNLKELLDVKKI
+263 NSTVNLKELLDAKK
-278 DLQLVMSA
+278 
-286 LSLIQNK
+286 N
-293 EKWNINKL
+293 
-301 VQKLNISEKDL
+301 
-312 FYILSVITDIYSQQ
+312 
-326 GELLIDYEYDDKNQ
+326 
-340 ELLFNFNPSLKNI
+340 
-353 IQIND
+353 
-358 GELFNLVFLLT
+358 
-369 SNSIFKELVKNNSDI
+369 
-384 EEFYNVVSP
+384 
-393 YFNLEILDES
+393 
-403 NDGVFENLTFF
+403 
-414 EENIISY
+414 
-421 IKLGSTEETFY
+421 
-432 RIQPIL
+432 
-438 LTTNT
+438 
-443 DGIVLEAIDLN
+443 
-454 EEKSKTF
+454 
-461 LINRIVDSLSI
+461 
-472 EDFRES
+472 
-478 KKSNNM
+478 
-484 EVVMKFTYLNE
+484 
-495 KVLTD
+495 
-500 INKDDYQ
+500 
-507 LKNKHV
+507 
-513 EAKFYSELNAINFA
+513 
-527 IKNYENIDII
+527 
-537 SPQFI
+537 
-542 TNELKNR
+542 
-549 NDKLKKEIK
+549 
-558 DMSLIELTII
+558 
-568 IFISLGI
+568 
-575 LDKDKIGKF
+575 
-584 FRVFNSS
+584 
-591 NSDQVRKV
+591 
-599 IGDETIEQKWVWL
+599 
-612 EEE
+612 

>member
-20 NLTTENI
+20 NITTENI

-96 NTYLYLKKYLSNSNY
+96 NTYLYLKKYLSHGNY

-150 FDNKWYLAGEENGSL
+150 FDNKWYLAGEENGLL

-174 NLKIGNKADLFQIEN
+174 NLKIGNKTDLFQIEN

-198 EKYSIEATIK
+198 EKYSIQATIK

-228 EIKDEFLHCNVSTND
+228 EIKDEFLYFNVSTND

-263 NSTVNLKELLDVKKI
+263 NSTVNLKELLDVKK
-278 DLQLVMSA
+278 
-286 LSLIQNK
+286 N
-293 EKWNINKL
+293 
-301 VQKLNISEKDL
+301 
-312 FYILSVITDIYSQQ
+312 
-326 GELLIDYEYDDKNQ
+326 
-340 ELLFNFNPSLKNI
+340 
-353 IQIND
+353 
-358 GELFNLVFLLT
+358 
-369 SNSIFKELVKNNSDI
+369 
-384 EEFYNVVSP
+384 
-393 YFNLEILDES
+393 
-403 NDGVFENLTFF
+403 
-414 EENIISY
+414 
-421 IKLGSTEETFY
+421 
-432 RIQPIL
+432 
-438 LTTNT
+438 
-443 DGIVLEAIDLN
+443 
-454 EEKSKTF
+454 
-461 LINRIVDSLSI
+461 
-472 EDFRES
+472 
-478 KKSNNM
+478 
-484 EVVMKFTYLNE
+484 
-495 KVLTD
+495 
-500 INKDDYQ
+500 
-507 LKNKHV
+507 
-513 EAKFYSELNAINFA
+513 
-527 IKNYENIDII
+527 
-537 SPQFI
+537 
-542 TNELKNR
+542 
-549 NDKLKKEIK
+549 
-558 DMSLIELTII
+558 
-568 IFISLGI
+568 
-575 LDKDKIGKF
+575 
-584 FRVFNSS
+584 
-591 NSDQVRKV
+591 
-599 IGDETIEQKWVWL
+599 
-612 EEE
+612 

>member
-8 AIELLNLLSDNE
+8 AIELLNLLSDNQ

-111 DNDKSEIISK
+111 DNDKSEKISK

-129 RRVGFDYLDKYRK
+129 RRVGFDYLEKYRK

-150 FDNKWYLAGEENGSL
+150 FDNKWYLAGEENGPL

-263 NSTVNLKELLDVKKI
+263 NSTVNLKELLDAKK
-278 DLQLVMSA
+278 
-286 LSLIQNK
+286 N
-293 EKWNINKL
+293 
-301 VQKLNISEKDL
+301 
-312 FYILSVITDIYSQQ
+312 
-326 GELLIDYEYDDKNQ
+326 
-340 ELLFNFNPSLKNI
+340 
-353 IQIND
+353 
-358 GELFNLVFLLT
+358 
-369 SNSIFKELVKNNSDI
+369 
-384 EEFYNVVSP
+384 
-393 YFNLEILDES
+393 
-403 NDGVFENLTFF
+403 
-414 EENIISY
+414 
-421 IKLGSTEETFY
+421 
-432 RIQPIL
+432 
-438 LTTNT
+438 
-443 DGIVLEAIDLN
+443 
-454 EEKSKTF
+454 
-461 LINRIVDSLSI
+461 
-472 EDFRES
+472 
-478 KKSNNM
+478 
-484 EVVMKFTYLNE
+484 
-495 KVLTD
+495 
-500 INKDDYQ
+500 
-507 LKNKHV
+507 
-513 EAKFYSELNAINFA
+513 
-527 IKNYENIDII
+527 
-537 SPQFI
+537 
-542 TNELKNR
+542 
-549 NDKLKKEIK
+549 
-558 DMSLIELTII
+558 
-568 IFISLGI
+568 
-575 LDKDKIGKF
+575 
-584 FRVFNSS
+584 
-591 NSDQVRKV
+591 
-599 IGDETIEQKWVWL
+599 
-612 EEE
+612 

>member
-111 DNDKSEIISK
+111 DNDKSEKISK

-150 FDNKWYLAGEENGSL
+150 FDNKWYLAGEENGPL

-263 NSTVNLKELLDVKKI
+263 NSTVNLKELLDVKK
-278 DLQLVMSA
+278 
-286 LSLIQNK
+286 N
-293 EKWNINKL
+293 
-301 VQKLNISEKDL
+301 
-312 FYILSVITDIYSQQ
+312 
-326 GELLIDYEYDDKNQ
+326 
-340 ELLFNFNPSLKNI
+340 
-353 IQIND
+353 
-358 GELFNLVFLLT
+358 
-369 SNSIFKELVKNNSDI
+369 
-384 EEFYNVVSP
+384 
-393 YFNLEILDES
+393 
-403 NDGVFENLTFF
+403 
-414 EENIISY
+414 
-421 IKLGSTEETFY
+421 
-432 RIQPIL
+432 
-438 LTTNT
+438 
-443 DGIVLEAIDLN
+443 
-454 EEKSKTF
+454 
-461 LINRIVDSLSI
+461 
-472 EDFRES
+472 
-478 KKSNNM
+478 
-484 EVVMKFTYLNE
+484 
-495 KVLTD
+495 
-500 INKDDYQ
+500 
-507 LKNKHV
+507 
-513 EAKFYSELNAINFA
+513 
-527 IKNYENIDII
+527 
-537 SPQFI
+537 
-542 TNELKNR
+542 
-549 NDKLKKEIK
+549 
-558 DMSLIELTII
+558 
-568 IFISLGI
+568 
-575 LDKDKIGKF
+575 
-584 FRVFNSS
+584 
-591 NSDQVRKV
+591 
-599 IGDETIEQKWVWL
+599 
-612 EEE
+612 

>member
-96 NTYLYLKKYLSNSNY
+96 NTYLYLKKYLSNGNY

-150 FDNKWYLAGEENGSL
+150 FDNKWYLAGEENGLL

-228 EIKDEFLHCNVSTND
+228 EIKDEFLHFNVSTND

-263 NSTVNLKELLDVKKI
+263 NSTVNLKELLDVKK
-278 DLQLVMSA
+278 
-286 LSLIQNK
+286 N
-293 EKWNINKL
+293 
-301 VQKLNISEKDL
+301 
-312 FYILSVITDIYSQQ
+312 
-326 GELLIDYEYDDKNQ
+326 
-340 ELLFNFNPSLKNI
+340 
-353 IQIND
+353 
-358 GELFNLVFLLT
+358 
-369 SNSIFKELVKNNSDI
+369 
-384 EEFYNVVSP
+384 
-393 YFNLEILDES
+393 
-403 NDGVFENLTFF
+403 
-414 EENIISY
+414 
-421 IKLGSTEETFY
+421 
-432 RIQPIL
+432 
-438 LTTNT
+438 
-443 DGIVLEAIDLN
+443 
-454 EEKSKTF
+454 
-461 LINRIVDSLSI
+461 
-472 EDFRES
+472 
-478 KKSNNM
+478 
-484 EVVMKFTYLNE
+484 
-495 KVLTD
+495 
-500 INKDDYQ
+500 
-507 LKNKHV
+507 
-513 EAKFYSELNAINFA
+513 
-527 IKNYENIDII
+527 
-537 SPQFI
+537 
-542 TNELKNR
+542 
-549 NDKLKKEIK
+549 
-558 DMSLIELTII
+558 
-568 IFISLGI
+568 
-575 LDKDKIGKF
+575 
-584 FRVFNSS
+584 
-591 NSDQVRKV
+591 
-599 IGDETIEQKWVWL
+599 
-612 EEE
+612 

>member
-150 FDNKWYLAGEENGSL
+150 FDNKWYLAGEENELL

-228 EIKDEFLHCNVSTND
+228 EIKDEFLYCNVSTND

-263 NSTVNLKELLDVKKI
+263 NSTVNLKELLDVKK
-278 DLQLVMSA
+278 
-286 LSLIQNK
+286 N
-293 EKWNINKL
+293 
-301 VQKLNISEKDL
+301 
-312 FYILSVITDIYSQQ
+312 
-326 GELLIDYEYDDKNQ
+326 
-340 ELLFNFNPSLKNI
+340 
-353 IQIND
+353 
-358 GELFNLVFLLT
+358 
-369 SNSIFKELVKNNSDI
+369 
-384 EEFYNVVSP
+384 
-393 YFNLEILDES
+393 
-403 NDGVFENLTFF
+403 
-414 EENIISY
+414 
-421 IKLGSTEETFY
+421 
-432 RIQPIL
+432 
-438 LTTNT
+438 
-443 DGIVLEAIDLN
+443 
-454 EEKSKTF
+454 
-461 LINRIVDSLSI
+461 
-472 EDFRES
+472 
-478 KKSNNM
+478 
-484 EVVMKFTYLNE
+484 
-495 KVLTD
+495 
-500 INKDDYQ
+500 
-507 LKNKHV
+507 
-513 EAKFYSELNAINFA
+513 
-527 IKNYENIDII
+527 
-537 SPQFI
+537 
-542 TNELKNR
+542 
-549 NDKLKKEIK
+549 
-558 DMSLIELTII
+558 
-568 IFISLGI
+568 
-575 LDKDKIGKF
+575 
-584 FRVFNSS
+584 
-591 NSDQVRKV
+591 
-599 IGDETIEQKWVWL
+599 
-612 EEE
+612 